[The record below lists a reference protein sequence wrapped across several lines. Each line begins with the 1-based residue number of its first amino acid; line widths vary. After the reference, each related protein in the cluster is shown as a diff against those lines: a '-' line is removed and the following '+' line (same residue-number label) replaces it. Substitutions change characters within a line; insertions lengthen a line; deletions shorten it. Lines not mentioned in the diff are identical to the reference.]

1 MFSADTICLRNRCF
15 TSFCLLSSFYRHPSP
30 AEELSLLTLHAAVSR
45 LFLSQFLR
53 GHFKQSSKTEWH
65 VSPFARPISAIC
77 LFLGCI
83 LLTQERLLAH
93 FLAFP
98 PPPSLFFPVL
108 FWAFFPHSSFV
119 LNEFAGGRESWQ
131 ENKRICRRLSH
142 FRSICCSLSHPL
154 PPLVLSLSSTGVAV
168 AMMAA
173 FVWHRELCY
182 CIYTLEHPRSDR
194 HTHKRMY
201 AHTRTDPLYQCP
213 RRFIIKAACG
223 RRFEEQN
230 MKRIKQIVWCRRD
243 RHAVRKY
250 LSSSSRWSAQIPL
263 FLSSLSFLCL
273 HASLSSPSGQFQ
285 KACIIVYDALLSGD

>member
-45 LFLSQFLR
+45 LFLSRFLR
-53 GHFKQSSKTEWH
+53 GHFKQSSKTERH
-65 VSPFARPISAIC
+65 VFPFARPISAIC

-98 PPPSLFFPVL
+98 PPPSCFFPVL

-142 FRSICCSLSHPL
+142 FHSICCSISHLLPL
-154 PPLVLSLSSTGVAV
+154 LVLSLSSTGVAV

-194 HTHKRMY
+194 HTHTN
-201 AHTRTDPLYQCP
+201 ACTHTRVPIRCISVLD
-213 RRFIIKAACG
+213 
-223 RRFEEQN
+223 
-230 MKRIKQIVWCRRD
+230 V
-243 RHAVRKY
+243 
-250 LSSSSRWSAQIPL
+250 SSSKQRVAGGLRSRIWN
-263 FLSSLSFLCL
+263 
-273 HASLSSPSGQFQ
+273 G
-285 KACIIVYDALLSGD
+285 